1 MGQWPSI
8 RGWGRCGG
16 PGRRTARARR
26 EPPGGAEP
34 AYAPELNSVERF
46 FQKLRRALGDRD
58 PSLEAKKEALE
69 PILRVR
75 QAFGA
80 GAATVRLGLEPGHPD
95 PPTL

>member
-8 RGWGRCGG
+8 RGRGRCGG

-34 AYAPELNSVERF
+34 AYAPELNSVECF
-46 FQKLRRALGDRD
+46 FQKLRRALEDRE
-58 PSLEAKKEALE
+58 PSLE